1 MKPQSS
7 LCSSKAVHILVVVG
21 NRRVENL
28 STSTELQGFHYFQE
42 KYNSA
47 QEYSQETQIPIHP
60 NSPSPTRQENTIL
73 SSYAVARLLGII
85 SITNSLLL
93 ATYHKAHIYTCYF
106 IKSALGIPNTTCIRA
121 ISMTRLA
128 WLGLMGLWQNSSHT
142 SRHINTLF
150 IGTKRLQKSYVSS

>member
-1 MKPQSS
+1 M
-7 LCSSKAVHILVVVG
+7 
-21 NRRVENL
+21 
-28 STSTELQGFHYFQE
+28 ELQGFHY
-42 KYNSA
+42 KIRRYNNA
-47 QEYSQETQIPIHP
+47 LEHSQETQIPIHP
-60 NSPSPTRQENTIL
+60 NSLSPIRQENTIL
-73 SSYAVARLLGII
+73 SSYAAARLLGII
-85 SITNSLLL
+85 SIINSLLL
-93 ATYHKAHIYTCYF
+93 TTYHKAHIYIYTCYF